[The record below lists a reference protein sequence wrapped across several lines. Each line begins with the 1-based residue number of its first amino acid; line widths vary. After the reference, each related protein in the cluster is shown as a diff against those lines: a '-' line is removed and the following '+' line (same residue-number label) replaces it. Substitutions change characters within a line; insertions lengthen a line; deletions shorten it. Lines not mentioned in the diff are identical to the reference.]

1 VPRAAARGAPLIEQK
16 NNELE
21 RGPVDGASF
30 SGILEGSQR
39 KIKKIHRR
47 GAKDAEKFKS
57 CICPDDSSGQMQGM
71 PLPEATE
78 FDLKD
83 LSPGVSR
90 R

>member
-1 VPRAAARGAPLIEQK
+1 VIGAL
-16 NNELE
+16 LL
-21 RGPVDGASF
+21 
-30 SGILEGSQR
+30 GILEGSQR
-39 KIKKIHRR
+39 EIKKIHRR
-47 GAKDAEKFKS
+47 GAEYAEKFKS
-57 CICPDDSSGQMQGM
+57 CICPDDASGQMQGM